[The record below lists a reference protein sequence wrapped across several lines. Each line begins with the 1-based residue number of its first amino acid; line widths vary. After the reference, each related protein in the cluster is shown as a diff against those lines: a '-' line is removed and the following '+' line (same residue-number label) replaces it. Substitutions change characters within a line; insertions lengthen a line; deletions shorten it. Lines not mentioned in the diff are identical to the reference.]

1 MSVELILLFV
11 VFAGLLVSTAP
22 IAVVLGLTALLYFYY
37 FTTIPLAQL
46 PRNLFHSLESFS
58 LMAVPLF
65 ILAANIMTKGGLSKR
80 MTDAVQAVVGRLP
93 GGLAVTAVVACMFF
107 AAISGS
113 SVATVVA
120 IGSVLI
126 PAMVAAGYGRELPTG
141 IIATSGSM
149 GILIPPSIPLIVY
162 GVVTESSIS
171 DLFRAGLVPGIVV
184 GLSLA
189 ILVVLIAWRRGLRAA
204 DVGTV
209 RERLVALRRAV
220 PGFLLPVLILGGIYG
235 GVFTPTEAAGIA
247 VAYAL
252 IVAMLQR
259 ELRLSE
265 IPGILVSSGRMS
277 AMVMFIVA
285 NGYLFSFFL
294 SNERIP
300 HRVAD
305 ALTALDLEPWTFLL
319 LVNLILLAVGCFME
333 TSSAIVILAPIFIP
347 IAASLGINP
356 IHFGIVMVMNLEV
369 GLLTPPVGLNL
380 FVASGISGLPV
391 MRVARAALPSTA
403 LLLAAVLLVT
413 YVPALALWLVE

>member
-11 VFAGLLVSTAP
+11 VFAGLLLSTTP

-65 ILAANIMTKGGLSKR
+65 ILAANIMTKGGLSRR

-93 GGLAVTAVVACMFF
+93 GGLAVTSVVACMFF

-126 PAMVAAGYGRELPTG
+126 PAMVVAGYGRDLPTG

-204 DVGTV
+204 EVGTV
-209 RERLVALRRAV
+209 RERLVSLRRAI
-220 PGFLLPVLILGGIYG
+220 PGLLLPVVILGGIYG

-252 IVAMLQR
+252 IVAMVQR

-300 HRVAD
+300 QQIAD
-305 ALTALDLEPWTFLL
+305 TLTALDLEPWAFLL
-319 LVNLILLAVGCFME
+319 MVNIILLVVGCFME

-347 IAASLGINP
+347 IATSLGIDP

-369 GLLTPPVGLNL
+369 GLLTPPLGLNL

-391 MRVARAALPSTA
+391 TRVARAVLPSAT

-413 YVPALALWLVE
+413 YVPALALWF